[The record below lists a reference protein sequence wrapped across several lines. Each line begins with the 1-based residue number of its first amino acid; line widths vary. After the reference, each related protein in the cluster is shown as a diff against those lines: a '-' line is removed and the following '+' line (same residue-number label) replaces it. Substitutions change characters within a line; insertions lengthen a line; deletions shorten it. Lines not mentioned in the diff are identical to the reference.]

1 MSTHVVVGA
10 GPVGTAIT
18 RLLHGRG
25 DEVLVVTRSG
35 SGPDLPGVRR
45 VAADAADATR
55 LSALAVGAVAI
66 HDAANPPYDRWAT
79 DWPPLHRALMTA
91 AERTGAVL
99 VGIGNLYGY
108 GPVDGPLT
116 EDLPLVATGTK
127 GRVRADMWRD
137 LAAGHEAGRFRAVEV
152 RGSDYV
158 CAGQGSHLGDR
169 LMPRLLA
176 GRSVTVLPSADQ
188 PHTWTAV
195 DDVARL
201 AVTVAEDE
209 RAWGRAWHVPSA
221 PPRTQRQVVAD
232 LARVAGVPTP
242 RVGEH
247 PALLL
252 RALGTVNPMVRE
264 LREVAYQLERPFVL
278 DSTAAQRTFGLEP
291 TPWETT
297 LRRHVEAYRV
307 PAAA

>member
-10 GPVGTAIT
+10 GPVGTAIA
-18 RLLHGRG
+18 RHLQARG
-25 DEVLVVTRSG
+25 DDVVVVTRSG

-45 VAADAADATR
+45 VATDATDATR
-55 LSALAVGAVAI
+55 LTALAVGATAI
-66 HDAANPPYDRWAT
+66 HDAANPAYHRWAT
-79 DWPPLHRALMTA
+79 DWPPLHEALMTA

-99 VGIGNLYGY
+99 VGVGNLYGY

-116 EDLPLVATGTK
+116 EDLPLAATGTK

-137 LAAGHEAGRFRAVEV
+137 LAAAHASGRLRAVEV

-158 CAGQGSHLGDR
+158 CPGQGSHLGDR
-169 LMPRLLA
+169 MMPRLLA
-176 GRSVTVLPSADQ
+176 GRKVMVLPSADV

-201 AVTVAEDE
+201 AVTVADDE

-221 PPRTQRQVVAD
+221 APRTQRQVVAD

-242 RVGEH
+242 EVGEH

-252 RALGTVNPMVRE
+252 RALGAVNPMVRE
-264 LREVAYQLERPFVL
+264 LREVAYQLERPFVM

-291 TPWETT
+291 TPWGTT
-297 LRRHVEAYRV
+297 LERQVAAYRV
-307 PAAA
+307 AVPA